1 MLFFKLSCRGF
12 HGDPVLRNP
21 QRARGAGRWALGGVQ
36 KKKRK
41 KKKEIHTSTAGGRC
55 SIPGWGTK
63 ILHIM
68 WPKINKQNCHVKI
81 YSFSW
86 SLSNSLGIKK
96 NLDIP
101 INQIFMVKT
110 KTTKRIEMTKYE

>member
-1 MLFFKLSCRGF
+1 MVIQWL
-12 HGDPVLRNP
+12 
-21 QRARGAGRWALGGVQ
+21 
-36 KKKRK
+36 
-41 KKKEIHTSTAGGRC
+41 EIHTSTAGGRC

-63 ILHIM
+63 ILHMM
-68 WPKINKQNCHVKI
+68 WPKTNKQTNKQNYHVKI

-101 INQIFMVKT
+101 INQIFMEKT
-110 KTTKRIEMTKYE
+110 KTTKRIEVTKYK